1 MDYYIGID
9 SGGSKTE
16 FVLSDAKGHMIS
28 RRVDCGCNPL
38 DIGAE
43 RACMTILQNVK
54 LLKKDAPER
63 ICSLYA
69 GIAGAN
75 HVDMHLDALLG
86 RELSGA
92 AVRIEDDRRIVV
104 SGTLGH
110 ADGCGM
116 ICGTG
121 SSLSIIIGDE
131 PIRQI
136 GGLGYL
142 IDTGGSGYE
151 LGQAGLKYACRYLDG
166 RGEYTVLAELLTK
179 ALGKSPW
186 DCLAEIYQ
194 GGRSFIASLAHTVF
208 EGKEMGDAVCI
219 RLVEE
224 SAYRLSE
231 LTFPA
236 EKFFDSD
243 FSVVMTGGIFNAHP
257 EYMELVCSKASPR
270 AKMIPAVVPPVY
282 GALVEAMWQNGVMA
296 DDTIRDHFM
305 RSRDTTPLTAAA
317 PF

>member
-16 FVLSDAKGHMIS
+16 FVLSDREGHIIS
-28 RRVDCGCNPL
+28 RRIDCGCNPL
-38 DIGAE
+38 DIGADQ
-43 RACMTILQNVK
+43 ACMTILRNVK
-54 LLKKDAPER
+54 LLKKAAPGR
-63 ICSLYA
+63 IRSLYA

-75 HVDMHLDALLG
+75 HVDMHLETLLG
-86 RELSGA
+86 SEIPGA

-110 ADGCGM
+110 SDGCGM

-121 SSLSIIIGDE
+121 ASLSVIIGDE

-151 LGQAGLKYACRYLDG
+151 LGQAALKHACRYFDG
-166 RGEYTVLAELLTK
+166 RGEYTVLAELLSK
-179 ALGKSPW
+179 ELGKNPW
-186 DCLAEIYQ
+186 DCLAEIYK

-208 EGKEMGDAVCI
+208 EGKEMGDAICTK
-219 RLVEE
+219 LVEE

-236 EKFFDSD
+236 EKYFDSD
-243 FSVVMTGGIFNAHP
+243 FSVVMTGGIFHAYP
-257 EYMELVCSKASPR
+257 EYAELVCSKASPH
-270 AKMIPAVVPPVY
+270 AKMIAATAPPVY
-282 GALVEAMWQNGVMA
+282 GALVEAMWQSGVTA
-296 DDTIRDHFM
+296 DAKVQHNFVT
-305 RSRDTTPLTAAA
+305 SRDTAPLATAAHS
-317 PF
+317 